1 LCKVAKKCHKDS
13 QNDSVCPWV
22 DRLKP
27 LHHDGKFMSE
37 APYELVTLRGGFHSI
52 RSVAHGET
60 MHIGTDPRT
69 EAMELH
75 VGQQRLAERVAAG
88 TGANPFV
95 VWDIGLGPA
104 GNALAAME
112 ALKENSH
119 PVEIHSF
126 EIDTEVLEFAL
137 KHADALSYLK
147 GWERVVGQFLAEG
160 EAQPTPLIRWRL
172 HRGDFSR
179 SRPEAPAPSAIF
191 FDPYSPSRNAEMWSM
206 ETFQMIHDVASGEGT
221 PDCMMTNYTRSTS
234 VRVTMLLAG
243 WFVGTGVPTG
253 EKEETTI
260 AANRPGLL
268 EKPLDHAWLS
278 RVRSSTNAA
287 PLQGRNYDRGPISP
301 EDYAR
306 LIAHPQFA

>member
-1 LCKVAKKCHKDS
+1 
-13 QNDSVCPWV
+13 
-22 DRLKP
+22 
-27 LHHDGKFMSE
+27 M
-37 APYELVTLRGGFHSI
+37 
-52 RSVAHGET
+52 AHGET

-88 TGANPFV
+88 TDANPFV

-112 ALKENSH
+112 ALKENTH

-191 FDPYSPSRNAEMWSM
+191 FDPYSPARNAEMWSM
-206 ETFQMIHDVASGEGT
+206 ETFQMIHDVASGEGV

>member
-1 LCKVAKKCHKDS
+1 
-13 QNDSVCPWV
+13 
-22 DRLKP
+22 
-27 LHHDGKFMSE
+27 MSG
-37 APYELVTLRGGFHSI
+37 AHYELVTLRGGSHSI
-52 RSVAHGET
+52 RSTAHGET

-75 VGQQRLAERVAAG
+75 VGQQHLASRVVEA
-88 TGANPFV
+88 TGSDPFV
-95 VWDIGLGPA
+95 IWDIGLGPA
-104 GNALAAME
+104 GNALTSIE
-112 ALKENSH
+112 VLKETGK

-126 EIDTEVLEFAL
+126 EIDTGVLEFAL
-137 KHADALSYLK
+137 GHSDALGYLK
-147 GWERVVGQFLAEG
+147 GWERVVAQLLAEG
-160 EAQPTPLIRWRL
+160 EALPAPKVRWRL

-179 SRPEAPAPSAIF
+179 SKPEAPAPSAIF
-191 FDPYSPSRNAEMWSM
+191 FDPYSPARNAEMWSL
-206 ETFQMIHDVASGEGT
+206 ETFRMIHDMAIEGAA

-278 RVRSSTNAA
+278 RVRSSTNAS
-287 PLQGRNYDRGPISP
+287 PLRGRNYERGPIAP

>member
-1 LCKVAKKCHKDS
+1 
-13 QNDSVCPWV
+13 
-22 DRLKP
+22 
-27 LHHDGKFMSE
+27 MSGVH
-37 APYELVTLRGGFHSI
+37 YELVTLRGGSHSI
-52 RSVAHGET
+52 RSTAHGET

-75 VGQQRLAERVAAG
+75 VGQQRLAERVALG
-88 TGANPFV
+88 TGADPFV
-95 VWDIGLGPA
+95 IWDIGLGPA
-104 GNALAAME
+104 GNALTSIE
-112 ALKENSH
+112 VLKETDK

-126 EIDTEVLEFAL
+126 EIDTGVLEFAL
-137 KHADALSYLK
+137 WHSGALGYLE
-147 GWERVVGQFLAEG
+147 GWESVVGQLLAKG
-160 EAQPTPLIRWRL
+160 EVFPVPKIRWCL

-179 SRPEAPAPSAIF
+179 STPKAPVPSAIF
-191 FDPYSPSRNAEMWSM
+191 FDPYSPARNAEMWSL
-206 ETFQMIHDVASGEGT
+206 ETFRMIRSFVGGVGA

-268 EKPLDHAWLS
+268 EKPLDHGWLT
-278 RVRSSTNAA
+278 RVRSSTNAS
-287 PLQGRNYDRGPISP
+287 PLRGRNYERGPIAP

-306 LIAHPQFA
+306 LIAHPQFV

>member
-1 LCKVAKKCHKDS
+1 
-13 QNDSVCPWV
+13 
-22 DRLKP
+22 
-27 LHHDGKFMSE
+27 
-37 APYELVTLRGGFHSI
+37 
-52 RSVAHGET
+52 

-75 VGQQRLAERVAAG
+75 VGQQRLAERVAVG

-95 VWDIGLGPA
+95 IWDIGLGPA
-104 GNALAAME
+104 GNALAAIGV
-112 ALKENSH
+112 LKETGK

-126 EIDTEVLEFAL
+126 EIDTGVLEFAL
-137 KHADALSYLK
+137 EHADALEYLG
-147 GWERVVGQFLAEG
+147 GWERVVGQLLAEG
-160 EAQPTPLIRWRL
+160 EAQPAPLIRWRL

-191 FDPYSPSRNAEMWSM
+191 FDPYSPARNAEMWSL
-206 ETFQMIHDVASGEGT
+206 ETLQMIHDIASGESS
-221 PDCMMTNYTRSTS
+221 PDCMMTNYSRSTS

-243 WFVGTGVPTG
+243 WFVGTGVSTG

-268 EKPLDHAWLS
+268 EKPLDQVWLS
-278 RVRSSTNAA
+278 RVRSSTNAS
-287 PLQGRNYDRGPISP
+287 PLRGRNYDRAPIGP
-301 EDYAR
+301 EDYER

>member
-1 LCKVAKKCHKDS
+1 
-13 QNDSVCPWV
+13 
-22 DRLKP
+22 
-27 LHHDGKFMSE
+27 MS
-37 APYELVTLRGGFHSI
+37 AAAFELVTLKGGGSSI
-52 RSVAHGET
+52 RSTVHGET

-75 VGQQRLAERVAAG
+75 VGQQSLSGRVAAWNR
-88 TGANPFV
+88 TAPFV
-95 VWDIGLGPA
+95 IWDIGLGPA
-104 GNALAAME
+104 ANAITAIE
-112 ALKENSH
+112 ALKGSGK

-126 EIDTEVLEFAL
+126 EIDTLVLEFAL
-137 KHADALSYLK
+137 RHAETLKYLF
-147 GWERVVGQFLAEG
+147 GWEEQVGVLLSTGLAHPAPG
-160 EAQPTPLIRWRL
+160 ITWRL

-191 FDPYSPSRNAEMWSM
+191 FDPYSPARNAEMWSL
-206 ETFQMIHDVASGEGT
+206 ETFRMIREAVAA
-221 PDCMMTNYTRSTS
+221 PDASDCTMTNYTRSTS

-243 WFVGTGVPTG
+243 WFVGTGVATG

-268 EKPLDHAWLS
+268 RKPLDAAWLA
-278 RVRSSTNAA
+278 RVRSSTNSS
-287 PLQGRNYDRGPISP
+287 PLRGRNYERGPIAP